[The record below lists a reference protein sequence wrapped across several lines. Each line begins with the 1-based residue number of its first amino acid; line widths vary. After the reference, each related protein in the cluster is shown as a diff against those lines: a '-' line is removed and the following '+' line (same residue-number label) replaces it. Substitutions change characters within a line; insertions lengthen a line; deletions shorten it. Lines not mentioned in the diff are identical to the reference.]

1 MYGVDLA
8 VMWRERRWV
17 ALAELIDQLPTAS
30 RFFEAVHNDP
40 EQVAL
45 MAEQVQQAKGEWRPR
60 LSEWR
65 LEHVMLQRLIAAV
78 EVGNADF
85 LVANGGK
92 PGKVRVFP
100 GPETGVEKAREQA
113 RIDRQRALIDYL
125 TPRA

>member
-8 VMWRERRWV
+8 VMWRARRWV
-17 ALAELIDQLPTAS
+17 ALAELIAQLPAAS
-30 RFFEAVHNDP
+30 RFSEAVHQDP
-40 EQVAL
+40 EQVEL
-45 MAEQVQQAKGEWRPR
+45 MAARSDGDVGEWRPR

-78 EVGNADF
+78 EIGNSQF
-85 LVANGGK
+85 SVVNGGK
-92 PGKVRVFP
+92 PGKVRIFP